1 MSSRLERLQNRLKKR
16 EADQKAS
23 ESPSGTR
30 FKVVIVDDEQPNLD
44 ALVRALNRFYEV
56 TAFKNPEDALEH
68 IVNGRCPDL
77 IITDQ
82 RMPEMSGVDLLCE
95 VGKAHPHC
103 VGFILS
109 GFTERADLLGA
120 INRAPVVGYVTKP
133 WKVDELKESV
143 EQAIRISQKK
153 QATKDLTAQLNGLR
167 TEIRG
172 LKVVLKQL
180 TDEGAGVQDP
190 RIQEV
195 RGKMIALRDRL
206 SALTKNTAPSV
217 DRLKASVSRPGA
229 AIAASALTTGSS

>member
-23 ESPSGTR
+23 VAPDGKR
-30 FKVVIVDDEQPNLD
+30 FHVVIVDDEQPNLD
-44 ALVRALNRFYEV
+44 ALVRALNRFYDV
-56 TAFKNPEDALEH
+56 KAFKNPEEALEF
-68 IVNGRCPDL
+68 VVKGRCPDL

-82 RMPEMSGVDLLCE
+82 RMPEMTGVDLLRE

-133 WKVDELKESV
+133 WKIEELKESV

-153 QATKDLTAQLNGLR
+153 LATKNMTAKLNALR

-180 TDEGAGVQDP
+180 TDEGAELQDP
-190 RIQEV
+190 RVQEV
-195 RGKMIALRDRL
+195 RVKMIKLRDRL
-206 SALTKNTAPSV
+206 SELTKSTAPSV
-217 DRLKASVSRPGA
+217 DTLKPEVSRPAAALGA
-229 AIAASALTTGSS
+229 STFTNNS

>member
-16 EADQKAS
+16 EAEKQSSTAPDGQRYS
-23 ESPSGTR
+23 
-30 FKVVIVDDEQPNLD
+30 VVVVDDEQPNLD
-44 ALVRALNRFYEV
+44 ALVRALNRFYDV
-56 TAFKNPEDALEH
+56 RAFKNPEDALEF
-68 IVNGRCPDL
+68 IVGGRCPDL

-82 RMPEMSGVDLLCE
+82 RMPEMTGVDLLRE

-133 WKVDELKESV
+133 WRIEDLKESV

-153 QATKDLTAQLNGLR
+153 QATKNMTNQLTALR

-180 TDEGAGVQDP
+180 TDEGAEVQDP
-190 RIQEV
+190 RVQEV
-195 RGKMIALRDRL
+195 RGKMIKLRDRL
-206 SALTKNTAPSV
+206 TSLTKATTPSV
-217 DRLKASVSRPGA
+217 DRLAPDVSQPGA
-229 AIAASALTTGSS
+229 ALTAAALSEQD

>member
-16 EADQKAS
+16 EGDQKAS
-23 ESPSGTR
+23 VAPDGKR
-30 FKVVIVDDEQPNLD
+30 FRVVIVDDEQPNLD
-44 ALVRALNRFYEV
+44 ALVRALNRFYDVE
-56 TAFKNPEDALEH
+56 AFKNPEEALKF
-68 IVNGRCPDL
+68 IVEGACPDL

-82 RMPEMSGVDLLCE
+82 RMPEMTGVDLLRE

-133 WKVDELKESV
+133 WKIEELKESV

-153 QATKDLTAQLNGLR
+153 LATKNVSVQLNALR

-172 LKVVLKQL
+172 LKVLLKQL
-180 TDEGAGVQDP
+180 TDEGASLQDSRVQD
-190 RIQEV
+190 V
-195 RGKMIALRDRL
+195 RGKMINLRDRL
-206 SALTKNTAPSV
+206 SELIKSTAPSV
-217 DRLKASVSRPGA
+217 ERFASSVSRPA
-229 AIAASALTTGSS
+229 AAVNASVFGGSS

>member
-16 EADQKAS
+16 EAEQKAS
-23 ESPSGTR
+23 VAPDGQR
-30 FKVVIVDDEQPNLD
+30 FHVVIVDDEQPNLD
-44 ALVRALNRFYEV
+44 ALVRALSRFYEV
-56 TAFKNPEDALEH
+56 KAFKNPEDALTF
-68 IVNGRCPDL
+68 IVGGRSPDL

-82 RMPEMSGVDLLCE
+82 RMPEMTGVDLLRE

-133 WKVDELKESV
+133 WKIDELKESV

-153 QATKDLTAQLNGLR
+153 LATKNMTTKLNALR

-180 TDEGAGVQDP
+180 TDEGAGLQDP
-190 RIQEV
+190 RVQEV
-195 RGKMIALRDRL
+195 RDKMIKLRDRL
-206 SALTKNTAPSV
+206 SELTKSTAPSV
-217 DRLKASVSRPGA
+217 ETLKPEVSRPA
-229 AIAASALTTGSS
+229 AALGISTFTDNS